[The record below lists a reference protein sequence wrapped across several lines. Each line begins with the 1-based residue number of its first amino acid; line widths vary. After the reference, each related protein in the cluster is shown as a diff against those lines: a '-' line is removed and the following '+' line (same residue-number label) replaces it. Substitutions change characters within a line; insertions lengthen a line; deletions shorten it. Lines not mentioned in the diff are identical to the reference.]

1 MVVIAECHDCIV
13 HSLQS
18 DVSAGRGRRG
28 AEDQVV
34 ASTGWAVWLPTFRL
48 FDLLGSRKVGK
59 LESWEVGGARR
70 CERKSRKTGEGQP
83 CKRERTQDRAYQK
96 KGGGHTRLH
105 LSPMKGRRRKES
117 APTHSHR
124 TGRRE
129 ERGINHSTEKGIP
142 RTITPAQGGVDG
154 TPGKTPLANGQLLP
168 T

>member
-48 FDLLGSRKVGK
+48 VDLLACRLVGFSTCWEVGK
-59 LESWEVGGARR
+59 LESWKVGGARW
-70 CERKSRKTGEGQP
+70 CEHKSRKTGEGQP

-96 KGGGHTRLH
+96 KRGWAHPPPSFPRERG
-105 LSPMKGRRRKES
+105 E
-117 APTHSHR
+117 
-124 TGRRE
+124 E
-129 ERGINHSTEKGIP
+129 ERRVHPPIVTEQDAEKS
-142 RTITPAQGGVDG
+142 
-154 TPGKTPLANGQLLP
+154 KE
-168 T
+168 

>member
-48 FDLLGSRKVGK
+48 FDLLGSRKVGE
-59 LESWEVGGARR
+59 LGSWRGAVVRAQEQKDRGGAAM
-70 CERKSRKTGEGQP
+70 Q
-83 CKRERTQDRAYQK
+83 KRTDARSGIPE

-142 RTITPAQGGVDG
+142 RTITPTQGGVDG

>member
-1 MVVIAECHDCIV
+1 MTALCIHCRV
-13 HSLQS
+13 M
-18 DVSAGRGRRG
+18 SAQAGGRRG

-34 ASTGWAVWLPTFRL
+34 ASKGWAVWLPTFRL
-48 FDLLGSRKVGK
+48 FDLLGSRKVG
-59 LESWEVGGARR
+59 GARW

-83 CKRERTQDRAYQK
+83 CKRERTQDRAYQE

-142 RTITPAQGGVDG
+142 RTITPTQGGVDG